1 MLTHMLARNDSHR
14 DGDKQCIGDKDTVC
28 SCFINDHPPPPSAPL
43 CLDTMGRGTVR
54 GADRRELERS
64 LGLQGTEDI

>member
-1 MLTHMLARNDSHR
+1 MLTRMLARNDSHK
-14 DGDKQCIGDKDTVC
+14 DGDKQCVGDKDTVC

-54 GADRRELERS
+54 GGRQEGAGEESGAAGD
-64 LGLQGTEDI
+64 